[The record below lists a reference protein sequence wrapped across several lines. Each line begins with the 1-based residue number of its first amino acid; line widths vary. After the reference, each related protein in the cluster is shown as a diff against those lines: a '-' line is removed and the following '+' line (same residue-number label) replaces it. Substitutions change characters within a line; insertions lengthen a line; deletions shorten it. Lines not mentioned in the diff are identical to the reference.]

1 MADVNENTE
10 LNIPLKSLVSLVAI
24 TVIATTA
31 YFAVESRLTSI
42 EYQTQM
48 LLVEV
53 EETDRWID
61 EFQPPKEV
69 QDTIERVRA
78 LELKI
83 AQIETK
89 MKYERKD

>member
-10 LNIPLKSLVSLVAI
+10 LNIPLKSLISLLAI

-31 YFAVESRLTSI
+31 YFAVETRLTSI
-42 EYQTQM
+42 EYQTAM

-53 EETDRWID
+53 EENDSWID
-61 EFQPPKEV
+61 AFKPPKEV

-78 LELKI
+78 IEIKL

-89 MKYERKD
+89 MELADKD

>member
-10 LNIPLKSLVSLVAI
+10 LNIPLKSLISLLAI

-31 YFAVESRLTSI
+31 YFAIESRLTSI
-42 EYQTQM
+42 EYQTAM

-53 EETDRWID
+53 EENDEWID
-61 EFQPPKEV
+61 EFQPPKKV

-83 AQIETK
+83 TQIETK
-89 MKYERKD
+89 MKYEGKD